1 MTSLAM
7 PSFPIKNK
15 AAASRTP
22 KSLKKLNETTTDFA
36 KKISFHSF
44 IQLNTGRV
52 GNSIIRRYTQT
63 EQKPFGCVPEEP
75 QENQFYSDDDSRSDF
90 GTMSE
95 ISHFTTQSR
104 DVHLDD
110 VEPDIQEMIDF
121 KEPVYS
127 TKASFSLLLSDLLGK
142 LCKSLYTNVFI
153 SEVYLTRGLNLF
165 DSIVW
170 SVTIKLIYCFGKL
183 QVSDRGYTTFFRLPT
198 KIKHFPTTLNE
209 FLMQILGFFAIED
222 HIHHTTKNIG
232 NRPERTIFSSTMNNR
247 PADSVVNLSR

>member
-1 MTSLAM
+1 MQKL
-7 PSFPIKNK
+7 
-15 AAASRTP
+15 SRTLSDKP
-22 KSLKKLNETTTDFA
+22 CSWNRSTWSFSGQLSGHLCG
-36 KKISFHSF
+36 KIGFHSF

-121 KEPVYS
+121 KAP
-127 TKASFSLLLSDLLGK
+127 
-142 LCKSLYTNVFI
+142 
-153 SEVYLTRGLNLF
+153 VYLTKVTFSAVILLF
-165 DSIVW
+165 FFSRTLIDS
-170 SVTIKLIYCFGKL
+170 SDLI
-183 QVSDRGYTTFFRLPT
+183 
-198 KIKHFPTTLNE
+198 
-209 FLMQILGFFAIED
+209 FA
-222 HIHHTTKNIG
+222 T
-232 NRPERTIFSSTMNNR
+232 
-247 PADSVVNLSR
+247 